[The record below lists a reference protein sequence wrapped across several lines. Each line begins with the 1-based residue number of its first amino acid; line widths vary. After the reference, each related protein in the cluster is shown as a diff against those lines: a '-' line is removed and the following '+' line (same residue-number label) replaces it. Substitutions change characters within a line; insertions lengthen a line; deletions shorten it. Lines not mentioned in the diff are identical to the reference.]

1 MSFYTNVHRLGNN
14 ILFRG
19 ISNDGQRF
27 KDRVEYKPTLYIPTK
42 SAKISNSKETKFR
55 TLEGEPVGEIQP
67 GTMKECR
74 EFISKYREVDN
85 FNIYGNDKYE
95 FSFIAEYFPEEH
107 INYDISLIKIAYLDI
122 EVGSENGFPN
132 VEDATEAVTAI
143 TIKIGKNCYVF
154 GCGEYQHNR
163 DDVFYLKCSSERSLL
178 EKFFKMWDKE
188 SPDIVTGWNID
199 TFDIPYLV
207 NRAKR
212 MFDEKGNP
220 YRLLSPWR
228 RIREY
233 MMYGLGGRELQ
244 TYEIYGVETL
254 DYLALYK
261 KFAFVNQESYRL
273 DHIANVELGERK
285 LDYSEQGT
293 LHLLYKND
301 YKKFIEY
308 NIKDVELVEQLEE
321 KMKLL
326 EMVISLA
333 YLCKVNYGNT
343 FGQVRMW
350 DTLIYNHL
358 LRKNVVIPPKKS
370 SHKSSEFEG
379 AYVKEPILG
388 AHDWVVNFDLNSLYP
403 HLIMQYNVSP
413 ETLVT
418 DELPPELQEIKDA
431 RPGVKGLMDQTQ
443 SLNLKKYKVTYTP
456 NNEFYRTDKQGFLPE
471 MMQQIY
477 DNRVKFK
484 GKMIE
489 TKKKLQKEKDTQK
502 RFQLS
507 NLVSKY
513 NNMQHNLKITLNSAF
528 GAMGNEHFRFFDQRI
543 AEAITTSGQLSIKW
557 IEKEINR
564 YLNSLL
570 KTEEDKDF
578 VVAVD
583 TDSVYICM
591 NDLVKKVFEGKEDD
605 KNKVIDFLD
614 KVCSEQM
621 EKVIDK
627 SYQKLAKYMN
637 AFDQK
642 MVMKRENLADRA
654 LWTAK
659 KRYIMNVYDSEGV
672 RYEEPQLKIM
682 GIEAIR
688 SSTPAA
694 CKDKMKHVFK
704 IIMNGTEDDAI
715 NYIDEFRKEFQ
726 TLDAEDIFFPRSVR
740 GITKYHDA
748 AHLYKKGTPIHVK
761 GALLYNKL
769 LADKKLLHS
778 YPTIKDGEK
787 IKFAYLKKQNTTG
800 GEVIAILNQ
809 LPKELELQQYIDY
822 DKQFQK
828 AFIEPMASVMNSVG
842 WQTEHIS
849 TLEDFFG

>member
-1 MSFYTNVHRLGNN
+1 MSFYTNVSCLGNN

-19 ISNDGQRF
+19 ISKDGKRF
-27 KDRVEYKPTLYIPTK
+27 RDRVEYHPTLYIPTK
-42 SAKISNSKETKFR
+42 EESKFR

-74 EFISKYREVDN
+74 DFIRKYREVDN
-85 FNIYGNDKYE
+85 FNIYGNDKFE
-95 FSFIAEYFPEEH
+95 FSFIAEHFPEEH
-107 INYDISLIKIAYLDI
+107 IDYDFSLIKIAYVDI
-122 EVGSENGFPN
+122 ETSSENGFPK

-143 TIKIGKNCYVF
+143 TLKIGKNCYVF
-154 GCGEYQHNR
+154 GCGEFNSDR
-163 DDVFYLKCSSERSLL
+163 DDVHYINCAGERELL
-178 EKFFKMWDKE
+178 NVFFKMWDKE
-188 SPDIVTGWNID
+188 CPDIVTGWNID
-199 TFDIPYLV
+199 IFDIPYLV

-212 MFDEKGNP
+212 LFDEKKNP

-228 RIREY
+228 KLREY
-233 MMYGLGGRELQ
+233 TMYGMGGRELQ

-254 DYLALYK
+254 DYLSTYR
-261 KFAFVNQESYRL
+261 KFTAINQESYRL
-273 DHIANVELGERK
+273 DHIAFVELGERK
-285 LDYSEQGT
+285 LDYSEQGS

-301 YKKFIEY
+301 FQKFIEY
-308 NIKDVELVEQLEE
+308 NIKDVELVEQLED
-321 KMKLL
+321 KMKLI
-326 EMVISLA
+326 EMLVSLA
-333 YLCKVNYGNT
+333 YLSKVNYGNT

-358 LRKNVVIPPKKS
+358 LRKNVVIPPKRNT
-370 SHKSSEFEG
+370 HKSSNFEG
-379 AYVKEPILG
+379 AYVKDPILG
-388 AHDWVVNFDLNSLYP
+388 AHNWVVNFDLNSLYP
-403 HLIMQYNVSP
+403 HLIMQYNLSP
-413 ETLVT
+413 ETLISEGLPR
-418 DELPPELQEIKDA
+418 ELEEI
-431 RPGVKGLMDQTQ
+431 RMSVPGVDGLVNQ
-443 SLNLKKYKVTYTP
+443 SVSLESLHKHKMTFTP

-477 DNRVKFK
+477 NDRVKYK
-484 GKMIE
+484 GLMIE
-489 TKKKLQKEKDTQK
+489 TKKKLTKEKDRTKK
-502 RFQLS
+502 RELS

-513 NNMQHNLKITLNSAF
+513 HNMQHNLKITLNSAF

-543 AEAITTSGQLSIKW
+543 AEAVTTSGQLSIKW

-570 KTEEDKDF
+570 KTEEEKDF

-591 NDLVKKVFEGKEDD
+591 DDLVKQVYGDTIVD
-605 KNKVIDFLD
+605 KNKVVDFLD

-621 EKVIDK
+621 EKIIDK

-694 CKDKMKHVFK
+694 CKDKMKHIFK
-704 IIMNGTEDDAI
+704 IIMNGTENDAI
-715 NYIDEFRKEFQ
+715 NYIDEFKKEFQ
-726 TLDAEDIFFPRSVR
+726 SLNAEDIFFPRSVR
-740 GITKYHDA
+740 GIKKYHDA
-748 AHLYKKGTPIHVK
+748 AQLYKKGTPIHVK

-769 LADKKLLHS
+769 LKDKKLLNS

-800 GEVIAILNQ
+800 GEVIAIMNQ
-809 LPKELELQQYIDY
+809 LPPELDLQQYIDY
-822 DKQFQK
+822 DKQFEK
-828 AFIEPMASVMNSVG
+828 AFIEPMSSVMNAVG
-842 WQTEHIS
+842 WKTAHIS

>member
-42 SAKISNSKETKFR
+42 EKTKFR
-55 TLEGEPVGEIQP
+55 TLEGKPVGEIRP
-67 GTMKECR
+67 GSIKECR
-74 EFISKYREVDN
+74 EFIRKYKEIDN
-85 FNIYGNDKYE
+85 FNIYGNDKFE

-107 INYDISLIKIAYLDI
+107 IEYDFSQIRIAYIDI
-122 EVGSENGFPN
+122 EIASENGFPDI
-132 VEDATEAVTAI
+132 ETATEEVTAI
-143 TIKIGKNCYVF
+143 TIKINGKCYVF
-154 GCGEYQHNR
+154 GREEFIHDRENVYYFR
-163 DDVFYLKCSSERSLL
+163 FDSERALL
-178 EKFFKMWDKE
+178 QKFFEMWDKE
-188 SPDIVTGWNID
+188 SPDIVTGWNIE

-212 MFDEKGNP
+212 LFDEKKNP

-228 RIREY
+228 KIHPY
-233 MMYGLGGRELQ
+233 TLFGMGGKELQ
-244 TYEIYGVETL
+244 AYNIIGVETL
-254 DYLALYK
+254 DYLSMYR
-261 KFAFVNQESYRL
+261 KFTYTNQESYRL
-273 DHIANVELGERK
+273 DHIAFIELGEGK
-285 LDYSEQGT
+285 LDYSEQGS

-301 YKKFIEY
+301 YQKFIEY

-326 EMVISLA
+326 DMVISLA

-358 LRKNVVIPPKKS
+358 LRKNIVIPPKKS
-370 SHKSSEFEG
+370 SHKTSEFEG

-413 ETLVT
+413 ETLIT
-418 DELPPELQEIKDA
+418 DELPPELQEIKDVK
-431 RPGVKGLMDQTQ
+431 PGVEGLLNQTL
-443 SLNLKKYKVTYTP
+443 SLDLKKYKVTYTP

-484 GKMIE
+484 GMMIE

-591 NDLVKKVFEGKEDD
+591 DDLVKKVFEGKEDD

-621 EKVIDK
+621 EKIIDK

-694 CKDKMKHVFK
+694 CKDKMKHIFK
-704 IIMNGTEDDAI
+704 IIMSGTEDDAI
-715 NYIDEFRKEFQ
+715 NYINEFRKEFQ

-748 AHLYKKGTPIHVK
+748 AQLYKKGTPIHVK

-769 LADKKLLHS
+769 LKDHKLTNN
-778 YPTIKDGEK
+778 YPLIQDGEK

-800 GEVIAILNQ
+800 GEVIAIMNQ

-828 AFIEPMASVMNSVG
+828 SFIEPMASVMNSIG
-842 WQTEHIS
+842 WNTEHIS
-849 TLEDFFG
+849 TLDEFFG

>member
-1 MSFYTNVHRLGNN
+1 MSFYTNVSTVGNY

-19 ISNDGQRF
+19 ISKDGRRF
-27 KDRVEYKPTLYIPTK
+27 KDRIEYHPTLYIPTK
-42 SAKISNSKETKFR
+42 EETKFR
-55 TLEGEPVGEIQP
+55 TLEGDPVGEIQP
-67 GTMKECR
+67 GTMRDCR
-74 EFISKYREVDN
+74 EFIAKYKEVDN
-85 FNIYGNDKYE
+85 FNIYGNDKFE
-95 FSFIAEYFPEEH
+95 FSFIAEHFPEEH
-107 INYDISLIKIAYLDI
+107 INYDISQIKIAYIDI
-122 EVGSENGFPN
+122 EVGSENGFPS
-132 VEDATEAVTAI
+132 VENASEVVTAI
-143 TIKIGKNCYVF
+143 TFKIGNNCYVF
-154 GCGEYQHNR
+154 GCGDYQNKR
-163 DDVFYLKCSSERSLL
+163 ENIFYLKCSSERALL

-212 MFDEKGNP
+212 LFDEKKNP

-228 RIREY
+228 KLREY
-233 MMYGLGGRELQ
+233 MMFGLGGRELQ

-254 DYLALYK
+254 DYLALFK
-261 KFAFVNQESYRL
+261 KFTYTNQESYRL
-273 DHIANVELGERK
+273 DHIANVELGEQK

-301 YKKFIEY
+301 YQKFINY
-308 NIKDVELVEQLEE
+308 NIKDVELVEQLEN

-358 LRKNVVIPPKKS
+358 LRKNTVIPPKTT
-370 SHKSSEFEG
+370 SHKSTQFEG

-388 AHDWVVNFDLNSLYP
+388 AHNWVVNFDLNSLYP
-403 HLIMQYNVSP
+403 HLIMQYNLSP
-413 ETLVT
+413 ETLIT
-418 DELPPELQEIKDA
+418 DELPSELQEIKDA
-431 RPGVKGLMDQTQ
+431 RPGVEGLVDQSQ

-456 NNEFYRTDKQGFLPE
+456 NNEFYRIDKQGFLPE

-477 DNRVKFK
+477 DDRVKYK
-484 GKMIE
+484 GMMID

-502 RFQLS
+502 RFELR
-507 NLVSKY
+507 NLISKY
-513 NNMQHNLKITLNSAF
+513 NNIQMNLKITLNSAF
-528 GAMGNEHFRFFDQRI
+528 GAMGNQHFRFFDQRI

-564 YLNSLL
+564 YLNEIL
-570 KTEEDKDF
+570 KTDEDY

-583 TDSVYICM
+583 TDSVYITM
-591 NDLVKKVFEGKEDD
+591 DKLVQSVYGDKELD
-605 KNKVIDFLD
+605 KNKVIGFLD
-614 KVCSEQM
+614 TVCSEQM
-621 EKVIDK
+621 EKIIDK
-627 SYQKLAKYMN
+627 SYQRLTDYMN
-637 AFDQK
+637 AYDQK
-642 MVMKRENLADRA
+642 MVMKRENLADKA
-654 LWTAK
+654 LWTSK
-659 KRYIMNVYDSEGV
+659 KGYIMNVYDSEGV

-694 CKDKMKHVFK
+694 CKQKMKDIFK
-704 IIMNGTEDDAI
+704 IIMNGTENDAI
-715 NYIDEFRKEFQ
+715 DYIDKFREEFS

-740 GITKYHDA
+740 GISKYHDA

-761 GALLYNKL
+761 GALIYNKL
-769 LADKKLLHS
+769 LKEKELLHS

-787 IKFAYLKKQNTTG
+787 IKFAYLKKPNPVGDT
-800 GEVIAILNQ
+800 VIAILNN
-809 LPKELELQQYIDY
+809 LPEEFDLKDYIDY
-822 DKQFQK
+822 DLQFNK

-842 WQTEHIS
+842 WKTEHVS

>member
-1 MSFYTNVHRLGNN
+1 MSFYTNVSALGNN

-27 KDRVEYKPTLYIPTK
+27 KDRVEYQPTLYIPTK
-42 SAKISNSKETKFR
+42 EKTKFR
-55 TLEGEPVGEIQP
+55 TLEGDPVGEIQP
-67 GTMKECR
+67 GTMKDCR
-74 EFISKYREVDN
+74 EFIAKYKEVDN
-85 FNIYGNDKYE
+85 FKIYGNDKFE
-95 FSFIAEYFPEEH
+95 FSFIAEHFPEEH
-107 INYDISLIKIAYLDI
+107 INYDISQIKIAYLDI
-122 EVGSENGFPN
+122 EVGSENGFPS
-132 VEDATEAVTAI
+132 VENAFEVVTAI
-143 TIKIGKNCYVF
+143 TFKIGNNCYVF
-154 GCGEYQHNR
+154 GCGDYQNKR
-163 DDVFYLKCSSERSLL
+163 ENIFYLKCSSERALL
-178 EKFFKMWDKE
+178 EKFFMMWDKE

-212 MFDEKGNP
+212 LFDEKKNP

-228 RIREY
+228 RLREY
-233 MMYGLGGRELQ
+233 MMFGLGGRELQ

-254 DYLALYK
+254 DYLALFK
-261 KFAFVNQESYRL
+261 KFTYTNQESYRL
-273 DHIANVELGERK
+273 DHIANVELGEQK
-285 LDYSEQGT
+285 LDYSERGT

-301 YKKFIEY
+301 YQKFIDY
-308 NIKDVELVEQLEE
+308 NIKDVELVEQLEN

-358 LRKNVVIPPKKS
+358 LRKNTVIPPKTT
-370 SHKSSEFEG
+370 SHKSTQFEG

-388 AHDWVVNFDLNSLYP
+388 AHNWVVNFDLNSLYP
-403 HLIMQYNVSP
+403 HLIMQYNLSP
-413 ETLVT
+413 ETLIT
-418 DELPPELQEIKDA
+418 DELPSELQEIKDA
-431 RPGVKGLMDQTQ
+431 RPGVEGLVDQSQ
-443 SLNLKKYKVTYTP
+443 LLNLKKYKVTYTP
-456 NNEFYRTDKQGFLPE
+456 NNEFYRIDKQGFLPE

-477 DNRVKFK
+477 DDRVKYK
-484 GKMIE
+484 GMMID

-502 RFQLS
+502 RFELR
-507 NLVSKY
+507 NLISKY
-513 NNMQHNLKITLNSAF
+513 YNIQMNLKITLNSAF
-528 GAMGNEHFRFFDQRI
+528 GAMGNQHFRFFDQRI

-564 YLNSLL
+564 YLNELL
-570 KTEEDKDF
+570 KTDEDY

-583 TDSVYICM
+583 TDSVFITM
-591 NDLVKKVFEGKEDD
+591 NKLVQSVYGDKELD

-614 KVCSEQM
+614 TVCSEQM
-621 EKVIDK
+621 EKIIDK
-627 SYQKLAKYMN
+627 SYQRLKDYMN
-637 AFDQK
+637 AYDQK
-642 MVMKRENLADRA
+642 MVMKRENLADKA
-654 LWTAK
+654 LWTSK

-694 CKDKMKHVFK
+694 CKQKMKDIFK
-704 IIMNGTEDDAI
+704 IIMNGTEKDAI
-715 NYIDEFRKEFQ
+715 DYIDKFREEFS
-726 TLDAEDIFFPRSVR
+726 TLNAEDIFFPRSVR
-740 GITKYHDA
+740 GISKYYDA

-761 GALLYNKL
+761 GALIYNKL
-769 LADKKLLHS
+769 LKEKKLLHS

-787 IKFAYLKKQNTTG
+787 IKFAYLKKPNPVGDT
-800 GEVIAILNQ
+800 VIAILNN
-809 LPKELELQQYIDY
+809 LPEEFDLKDYIDY
-822 DKQFQK
+822 DLQFNK

-842 WQTEHIS
+842 WKTEHVS
-849 TLEDFFG
+849 DLSEFFG

>member
-1 MSFYTNVHRLGNN
+1 MSFYTNVSTVGNY

-19 ISNDGQRF
+19 ISKDGRRF
-27 KDRVEYKPTLYIPTK
+27 KDRIEYHPTLYIPTK
-42 SAKISNSKETKFR
+42 EETKFR
-55 TLEGEPVGEIQP
+55 TLEGDPVGEIQP
-67 GTMKECR
+67 GTMKDCR
-74 EFISKYREVDN
+74 EFIAKYKEVDN
-85 FNIYGNDKYE
+85 FNIYGNDKFE
-95 FSFIAEYFPEEH
+95 FSFIAEHFPEEH
-107 INYDISLIKIAYLDI
+107 INYDISQIKIAYLDI
-122 EVGSENGFPN
+122 EVGSENGFPS
-132 VEDATEAVTAI
+132 VENASEVVTAI
-143 TIKIGKNCYVF
+143 TFKIGNNCYVF
-154 GCGEYQHNR
+154 GCGDYQNKR
-163 DDVFYLKCSSERSLL
+163 ENIFYLKCSSERALL

-212 MFDEKGNP
+212 LFDEKKNP

-228 RIREY
+228 KLREY
-233 MMYGLGGRELQ
+233 MMFGLGGRELQ

-254 DYLALYK
+254 DYLALFK
-261 KFAFVNQESYRL
+261 KFTYTNQESYRL
-273 DHIANVELGERK
+273 DHIANVELGEQK

-301 YKKFIEY
+301 YQKFIDY
-308 NIKDVELVEQLEE
+308 NIKDVELVEQLEN

-358 LRKNVVIPPKKS
+358 LRKNTVIPPKTT
-370 SHKSSEFEG
+370 SHKSTQFEG

-388 AHDWVVNFDLNSLYP
+388 AHNWVVNFDLNSLYP
-403 HLIMQYNVSP
+403 HLIMQYNLSP
-413 ETLVT
+413 ETLIT
-418 DELPPELQEIKDA
+418 DELPSELQEIKDA
-431 RPGVKGLMDQTQ
+431 RPGVEGLVDQSQ

-456 NNEFYRTDKQGFLPE
+456 NNEFYRIDKQGFLPE

-477 DNRVKFK
+477 DDRVKYK
-484 GKMIE
+484 GMMID

-502 RFQLS
+502 RFELR
-507 NLVSKY
+507 NLISKY
-513 NNMQHNLKITLNSAF
+513 YNIQMNLKITLNSAF
-528 GAMGNEHFRFFDQRI
+528 GAMGNQHFRFFDQRI

-564 YLNSLL
+564 YLNELL
-570 KTEEDKDF
+570 KTDEDY

-583 TDSVYICM
+583 TDSVYITM
-591 NDLVKKVFEGKEDD
+591 DKLVQSVYGDKELD

-614 KVCSEQM
+614 TVCSEQM
-621 EKVIDK
+621 EKIIDK
-627 SYQKLAKYMN
+627 SYQRLKDYMN
-637 AFDQK
+637 AYDQK
-642 MVMKRENLADRA
+642 MVMKRENLADKA
-654 LWTAK
+654 LWTSK

-694 CKDKMKHVFK
+694 CKQKMKDIFK
-704 IIMNGTEDDAI
+704 IIMNGTENDAI
-715 NYIDEFRKEFQ
+715 DYIDKFREEFS

-740 GITKYHDA
+740 GISKYHDA

-761 GALLYNKL
+761 GALIYNKL
-769 LADKKLLHS
+769 LKEKELLHS

-787 IKFAYLKKQNTTG
+787 IKFAYLKKPNPVGDT
-800 GEVIAILNQ
+800 VIAILNN
-809 LPKELELQQYIDY
+809 LPEEFDLKDYIDY
-822 DKQFQK
+822 DLQFNK

-842 WQTEHIS
+842 WKTEHVS

>member
-1 MSFYTNVHRLGNN
+1 MSFYTNVSTVGNY

-19 ISNDGQRF
+19 ISKDGRRF
-27 KDRVEYKPTLYIPTK
+27 KDRIEYHPTLYIPTK
-42 SAKISNSKETKFR
+42 EETKFR
-55 TLEGEPVGEIQP
+55 TLEGDPVGEIQP
-67 GTMKECR
+67 GTMRDCR
-74 EFISKYREVDN
+74 EFIAKYKEVDN
-85 FNIYGNDKYE
+85 FNIYGNDKFE
-95 FSFIAEYFPEEH
+95 FSFIAEHFPEEH
-107 INYDISLIKIAYLDI
+107 INYDISQIKIAYIDI
-122 EVGSENGFPN
+122 EVGSENGFPS
-132 VEDATEAVTAI
+132 VENASEVVTAI
-143 TIKIGKNCYVF
+143 TFKIGNNCYVF
-154 GCGEYQHNR
+154 GCGDYQNKR
-163 DDVFYLKCSSERSLL
+163 ENIFYLKCSSERALL

-212 MFDEKGNP
+212 LFDEKKNP

-228 RIREY
+228 KLREY
-233 MMYGLGGRELQ
+233 MMFGLGGRELQ

-254 DYLALYK
+254 DYLALFK
-261 KFAFVNQESYRL
+261 KFTYTNQESYRL
-273 DHIANVELGERK
+273 DHIANVELGEQK

-301 YKKFIEY
+301 YQKFINY
-308 NIKDVELVEQLEE
+308 NIKDVELVEQLEN

-358 LRKNVVIPPKKS
+358 LRKNTVIPPKTT
-370 SHKSSEFEG
+370 SHKSTQFEG

-388 AHDWVVNFDLNSLYP
+388 AHNWVVNFDLNSLYP
-403 HLIMQYNVSP
+403 HLIMQYNLSP
-413 ETLVT
+413 ETLIT
-418 DELPPELQEIKDA
+418 DELPSELQEIKDA
-431 RPGVKGLMDQTQ
+431 RPGVEGLVDQSQ

-456 NNEFYRTDKQGFLPE
+456 NNEFYRIDKQGFLPE

-477 DNRVKFK
+477 DDRVKYK
-484 GKMIE
+484 GMMID

-502 RFQLS
+502 RFELR
-507 NLVSKY
+507 NLISKY
-513 NNMQHNLKITLNSAF
+513 NNIQMNLKITLNSAF
-528 GAMGNEHFRFFDQRI
+528 GAMGNQHFRFFDQRI

-564 YLNSLL
+564 YLNEIL
-570 KTEEDKDF
+570 KTDEDY

-583 TDSVYICM
+583 TDSVYITM
-591 NDLVKKVFEGKEDD
+591 DKLVQSVYGDKELD

-614 KVCSEQM
+614 TVCSEQM
-621 EKVIDK
+621 EKIIDK
-627 SYQKLAKYMN
+627 SYQRLKDYMN
-637 AFDQK
+637 AYDQK
-642 MVMKRENLADRA
+642 MVMKRENLADKA
-654 LWTAK
+654 LWTSK

-694 CKDKMKHVFK
+694 CKQKMKDIFK
-704 IIMNGTEDDAI
+704 IIMNGTENDAI
-715 NYIDEFRKEFQ
+715 DYIDKFREEFS
-726 TLDAEDIFFPRSVR
+726 TLDAEDIFFPRSIR
-740 GITKYHDA
+740 GISKYHDA

-761 GALLYNKL
+761 GALIYNKL
-769 LADKKLLHS
+769 LKEKELLHS

-787 IKFAYLKKQNTTG
+787 IKFAYLKKPNPVGDT
-800 GEVIAILNQ
+800 VIAILNN
-809 LPKELELQQYIDY
+809 LPEEFDLKDYIDY
-822 DKQFQK
+822 DLQFNK

-842 WQTEHIS
+842 WKTEHVS